1 MSYRLPGL
9 QSLFAFVGFMGFVGF
24 TVRRAHRPEALEGV
38 GFQPEG
44 IDKFYEPDRVSGLR
58 SEVSS
63 LPSPVSGL

>member
-38 GFQPEG
+38 GFQPEKL
-44 IDKFYEPDRVSGLR
+44 DKFYEPDRIWGLR
-58 SEVSS
+58 PAV
-63 LPSPVSGL
+63 

>member
-9 QSLFAFVGFMGFVGF
+9 QSLFGFVGFVVF